1 MNKSNRDLLSSKYTI
16 DKSADDLK
24 RLHNYPSAQTIISEA
39 RNEVFKSKEL
49 NKNSWSD
56 KELELPQAI
65 KENENEIVSMF
76 KQLNKDI
83 LPEMDKII
91 QKERMQKRDVSQK
104 GFKQIQQSLR

>member
-1 MNKSNRDLLSSKYTI
+1 
-16 DKSADDLK
+16 
-24 RLHNYPSAQTIISEA
+24 
-39 RNEVFKSKEL
+39 
-49 NKNSWSD
+49 
-56 KELELPQAI
+56 LELPQAI